1 MATALATSG
10 AYRVRRANGAASFP
24 STTEAEGR
32 SAIRLSSWSTSAKG
46 CPPESPYPLLHFVL
60 VVLRQALGA
69 LRQCVEALPNRVQPT
84 FAQRASI
91 EPEDI
96 DGRAASG
103 SQAVILPAG
112 ERKPEVLRRL
122 VRRGIDE
129 QGISGHISGKRATL
143 GVGIA
148 EGTGEQVV
156 VPVEDPSWRM
166 VQRLVMV
173 DRGAKTFRAVHAAL
187 DAAGHG
193 T

>member
-1 MATALATSG
+1 MLFFARHS
-10 AYRVRRANGAASFP
+10 
-24 STTEAEGR
+24 
-32 SAIRLSSWSTSAKG
+32 
-46 CPPESPYPLLHFVL
+46 
-60 VVLRQALGA
+60 A
-69 LRQCVEALPNRVQPT
+69 LRQCVEALPDRVQPT

-103 SQAVILPAG
+103 GQAVVLPAG
-112 ERKPEVLRRL
+112 ERKPEVVGRL

-129 QGISGHISGKRATL
+129 QGVPGHVPGERAAL
-143 GVGIA
+143 GVGVA

-173 DRGAKTFRAVHAAL
+173 DRGAKAFRAVHTAL

-193 T
+193 A